1 MFRETLR
8 TSLCRSIRLSPMK
21 TILSLAIA
29 LVALVPAQAQLFR
42 PAAVNGALLGGLA
55 GAIIGN
61 NSGSL
66 HHNGW
71 QGAAIGAGAGL
82 LIGSA
87 IDANRRDVWYGSGA
101 PAPRSRGSYVYR
113 NGPAYRSYSYPYGGG
128 YYYSRPDY
136 RGTGV
141 ILGGISG
148 AIIGNNSRGFR
159 HNGWRGAAWGAGL
172 GYIVGAIAEDNAR
185 YRYREPFVESV
196 PVIVQTPSSPAPAV
210 AQPQQVTIINNYYNT
225 PAAPMAAANGLFG
238 R

>member
-1 MFRETLR
+1 
-8 TSLCRSIRLSPMK
+8 MK
-21 TILSLAIA
+21 TILSLAVA

-42 PAAVNGALLGGLA
+42 PASVNGALLGGLA

-66 HHNGW
+66 HHNGL

-87 IDANRRDVWYGSGA
+87 IDADRRNVWHDSGA
-101 PAPRSRGSYVYR
+101 SAPRSYVYR
-113 NGPAYRSYSYPYGGG
+113 NGPSYRGYSYPYGGG

-141 ILGGISG
+141 ILGGIGG

-159 HNGWRGAAWGAGL
+159 HNSWRGAAWGAGL
-172 GYIVGAIAEDNAR
+172 GYIIGAIAEDNVR
-185 YRYREPFVESV
+185 YRYREPVVESV
-196 PVIVQTPSSPAPAV
+196 PVVIQAPSSPAPAV
-210 AQPQQVTIINNYYNT
+210 SQPPQQVTIINNYYNT